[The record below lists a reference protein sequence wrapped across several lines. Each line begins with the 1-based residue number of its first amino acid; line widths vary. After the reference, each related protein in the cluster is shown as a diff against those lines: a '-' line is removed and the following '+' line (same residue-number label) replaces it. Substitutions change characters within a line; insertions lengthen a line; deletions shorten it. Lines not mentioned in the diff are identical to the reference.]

1 MRKIKIFSISIL
13 AVLLL
18 VAVLPL
24 SCVFADESVAAF
36 DGTSVLTDLQDSTI
50 AGKKFNIDNYPLDE
64 DGTPELLAFTEFA
77 FSTIHEYQQYYALYL
92 YVYYP
97 QGNLEDYEQNTVQMA
112 VAYDSKGEP
121 NAWHKFHIKLLSTDG
136 NKVLYKFRIVDTEGQ
151 TIGSIFNRVGQ
162 TPSERRYDINSIEL
176 RPQGQLTAADYGI
189 GGTWIYTGYSKGMHQ
204 SSMEESTLKSTI
216 TQRDTLRLDVR
227 QTYYRGF
234 YSNGSWFADQMSSVY
249 FSVPN
254 KIDEGYDKL
263 YAIDFDAY
271 KYLTSPMFCINKNGN
286 LFVDEEKVYEKLM
299 NQRGLSPDEVN
310 KLDKITWLKWDGTI
324 DPEYSGNPG
333 MGDGLVSSDPG
344 FVYRT
349 YYNYIQH
356 GWLKRLDTCAWV
368 FQVSAE
374 NDYAVGRYTVMNYMN
389 EFSAKFGRNVR
400 GKYNSMLFSDC
411 YYTFRND
418 YRSVTNGQNIGRTI
432 TADEIGELRGSS
444 SYTNFWKWLF
454 SNSKGEI
461 TEFCPIQK
469 VNWTDIVDLSD
480 DEICQTY
487 FVAKEDVGDFKAYVK
502 EQNAKKQAVYLF
514 RFDID
519 TYFTTDLYCKDY
531 GKCGYVA
538 QEPVYLDFDIISLTY
553 EKDGVETVIPV
564 VSDPID
570 VVAGLQPSKDPIN
583 IDFDGMFSDMLTK
596 ILTILFGIVA
606 VICFVLLVVG
616 MLKYLFKRR

>member
-176 RPQGQLTAADYGI
+176 RPQGELTADDYGI

-234 YSNGSWFADQMSSVY
+234 YYYGSELADQMSSVY

-286 LFVDEEKVYEKLM
+286 FFVDEEKVYEKLM
-299 NQRGLSPDEVN
+299 NQRGLSPDEVE
-310 KLDKITWLKWDGTI
+310 KLDTSTGVNWNRYTDSYSG
-324 DPEYSGNPG
+324 PEYFYYTAYNVPLG
-333 MGDGLVSSDPG
+333 SSC
-344 FVYRT
+344 
-349 YYNYIQH
+349 
-356 GWLKRLDTCAWV
+356 LKKLDTCAWV

-389 EFSAKFGRNVR
+389 EFSAKFGRNVH
-400 GKYNSMLFSDC
+400 GKYNSMLFADC
-411 YYTFRND
+411 YYTYMQDCN
-418 YRSVTNGQNIGRTI
+418 YRPFTNGQNIGRTI

-454 SNSKGEI
+454 SSSKGEI
-461 TEFCPIQK
+461 SEFCPIQK
-469 VNWTDIVDLSD
+469 VTWTDIGDLSD

-502 EQNAKKQAVYLF
+502 EQSAKKQAVYLF

-538 QEPVYLDFDIISLTY
+538 QEPIYLDFDIISLTY

-564 VSDPID
+564 VADPID